1 MRQKKFC
8 HFCGF
13 KLEKKFIEGR
23 TRLFCSSCNEP
34 IYENPVPAS
43 CTVVVNK
50 DKEILLVKRSVPPKI
65 GMWCLPGGFM
75 EIGEAPEDTAI
86 RELQEETGLRGK
98 VSDILGVVAHPSDL
112 YGSVSITGFA
122 VESFTGQP
130 FPGDDAQDCK
140 FFSYDEMPE
149 IAFDA
154 HLAFIRTYV
163 ARYGS

>member
-1 MRQKKFC
+1 
-8 HFCGF
+8 
-13 KLEKKFIEGR
+13 
-23 TRLFCSSCNEP
+23 
-34 IYENPVPAS
+34 
-43 CTVVVNK
+43 
-50 DKEILLVKRSVPPKI
+50 
-65 GMWCLPGGFM
+65 M